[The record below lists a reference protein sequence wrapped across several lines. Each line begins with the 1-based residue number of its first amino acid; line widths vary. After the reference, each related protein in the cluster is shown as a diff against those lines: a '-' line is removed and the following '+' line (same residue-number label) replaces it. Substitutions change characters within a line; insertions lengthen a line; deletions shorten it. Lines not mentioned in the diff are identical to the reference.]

1 MLPDFA
7 NYDNVWVEITGAD
20 EDHGGTGWEFGTC
33 LWSPTTEEGGG
44 KRYETMWRPQPGDL
58 VLHFYKYPWN
68 NSATYTQLCGY
79 SVVSEPCRIVH
90 TPPPV
95 PEKWLAP
102 AYYRIGLESYAA
114 LPKRLNP
121 QSLNVQP
128 EYLAR
133 IRAEL
138 IPNRPPRYPFATYGP
153 LVRLTQ
159 GQYLTQCTPVLYDV
173 LRDALGFNGAPSVAV
188 KTKKPRTEEY
198 KEGERKLRETY
209 FFTRNP
215 TLAAE
220 AKRLR
225 GYLCEVCGFD
235 FQRQY
240 GEHGKEFAE
249 CHHKNPLSERP
260 EEMWTQAVSTS
271 LEDVAVMCS
280 NCHRMLHRTRP
291 AMSVEK
297 LKAIWTAA
305 AAVNK

>member
-198 KEGERKLRETY
+198 KEGSES
-209 FFTRNP
+209 F
-215 TLAAE
+215 
-220 AKRLR
+220 
-225 GYLCEVCGFD
+225 
-235 FQRQY
+235 
-240 GEHGKEFAE
+240 GK
-249 CHHKNPLSERP
+249 P
-260 EEMWTQAVSTS
+260 TS
-271 LEDVAVMCS
+271 LPAIQRWRRKPSAYVGTCVRCAGLIFSASTASMERNSPSATT
-280 NCHRMLHRTRP
+280 RTRCR
-291 AMSVEK
+291 K
-297 LKAIWTAA
+297 DQRKCGR
-305 AAVNK
+305 KR